1 MALEYKLVLI
11 GATSPEQVRQRAFP
25 GREDEL
31 VEIPPLLTADL
42 QERLGFHVTIRAKA
56 SDYIEVETNG
66 GMWDR
71 KLLEHVSLTF
81 RMDESADS
89 DWYITNM
96 ITVVHQLLE
105 TGSEDALL
113 ILDHDTLLLA
123 RHGGTLAKHDRD
135 GWWDHFPAA
144 DQLIPG

>member
-11 GATSPEQVRQRAFP
+11 GATSQEQVALRAFP
-25 GREDEL
+25 DAEDQF
-31 VEIPPLLTADL
+31 VERPPLITADL
-42 QERLGFHVTIRAKA
+42 RQRRGFQVTIRAKA
-56 SDYIEVETNG
+56 SDYIEVETND

-71 KLLEHVSLTF
+71 KLQDHVSVTF
-81 RMDESADS
+81 RMDESAES

-96 ITVVHQLLE
+96 ITVVHQLLS

-123 RHGGTLAKHDRD
+123 RLDGALIKHDRSA
-135 GWWDHFPAA
+135 WWDHFPEA
-144 DQLIPG
+144 DQVISG